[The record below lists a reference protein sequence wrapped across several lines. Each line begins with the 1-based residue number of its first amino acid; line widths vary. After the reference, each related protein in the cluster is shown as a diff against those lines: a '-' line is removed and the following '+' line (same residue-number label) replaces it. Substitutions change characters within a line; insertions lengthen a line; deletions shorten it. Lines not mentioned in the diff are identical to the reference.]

1 MRRTTMETNQEKW
14 TAWTIASQVRLQPS
28 PVLFVGHP
36 PLGRGMAPCVK
47 VKGGDK
53 QTPIEMEGDTHTHTH
68 THALPL
74 RGAPSH
80 NLNSHLNEGRK
91 DRKRKRK
98 RARRKDRSSEKH

>member
-68 THALPL
+68 T
-74 RGAPSH
+74 
-80 NLNSHLNEGRK
+80 
-91 DRKRKRK
+91 
-98 RARRKDRSSEKH
+98 RAAASRCSLAQPQ